1 VINIDHALRDK
12 RMLGAALDDIG
23 TWATWR
29 VALKAAFGLPLAG
42 QERASFAAVAGER
55 GAPRR
60 RVRELWCVCG
70 RRSGKS
76 RISAAIAVYQALFVK
91 HKLAAGERGMV
102 LVIAGSMDQAK
113 TVFGYVKGFLDAAP
127 ALRREVASSTANEI
141 TLKNRI
147 VIAVHS
153 NSYRTVR
160 GRTLVAA
167 ILDEVSF
174 WRDEASATPDVE
186 TYRAVLPSLATTNG
200 MLVGI
205 STPYRKLG
213 LLHAK
218 HRAHYAQDGNDVLV
232 VQGTSKTFNPSLP
245 DAVIDAQRVADPAAA
260 AAEWDALF
268 RSDIGAFL
276 DDDLIDGAVEHGR
289 PLELPPQDSV
299 QYRAFCDAS
308 GGVGADSYTLS
319 IGHRDGERCVLDL
332 IRGTSGKFDPQAITA
347 EYAALCKEYRC
358 TEVVGD
364 AYAREWVAGTWRAA
378 GIAYRKSPLPKSEI
392 YLECIPLF
400 TRGLVVLPDHA
411 RLLRELRLLERRTHR
426 GGKDS
431 VDHPRGGHDD
441 HANSAC
447 GVLHLLAGRGVLME
461 YVPHLGL
468 RPITPEDA
476 PLVVPWVIGGSDYPA
491 RPEYERY
498 VSPSGHIS
506 STPRGR
512 FP

>member
-29 VALKAAFGLPLAG
+29 VAMKAAFGLPLDT
-42 QERASFAAVAGER
+42 QERATFAAIAGER
-55 GAPRR
+55 APLRR
-60 RVRELWCVCG
+60 RVRELWCVAG

-76 RISAAIAVYQALFVK
+76 RMSAAIAVYQALFVK
-91 HKLAAGERGMV
+91 HRLAQGERGMV

-113 TVFGYVKGFLDAAP
+113 TVFGYIKGFLDAAP
-127 ALRREVASSTANEI
+127 ALSREVASSTANEI

-147 VIAVHS
+147 VIGVHS
-153 NSYRTVR
+153 NSFRTVR

-174 WRDEASATPDVE
+174 WRDETSATPDVE
-186 TYRAVLPSLATTNG
+186 VYRAVMPSLVNGG

-213 LLHAK
+213 LLHQK
-218 HRAHYAQDGNDVLV
+218 HRDHFGQDGDVLV
-232 VQGTSKTFNPSLP
+232 VQGASRSFNPSLSE
-245 DAVIDAQRVADPAAA
+245 AAIAAQRAADPTAALS
-260 AAEWDALF
+260 EWDAEF

-276 DDDLIDGAVEHGR
+276 DDDLIDGAVAHGR
-289 PLELPPQDSV
+289 PLELPPLNGV
-299 QYRAFCDAS
+299 QYRAFTDAS
-308 GGVGADSYTLS
+308 GGVGADAYTLA
-319 IGHRDGERCVLDL
+319 IGHMDGECCVADL
-332 IRGTSGKFDPQAITA
+332 VRGTSGKFDPYAVTK

-358 TEVVGD
+358 VEVTGD

-378 GIAYRKSPLPKSEI
+378 GIGYRKSPLPKSEI

-400 TRGLVVLPDHA
+400 TRGLVALPDHA
-411 RLLRELRLLERRTHR
+411 RLLRELRLLERRAHR

-431 VDHPRGGHDD
+431 VDHPKGGRDD
-441 HANSAC
+441 HANAVC
-447 GVLHLLAGRGVLME
+447 GVLHLLAGRAARME
-461 YVPHLGL
+461 YMPHLGW
-468 RPITPEDA
+468 REIPDEA
-476 PLVVPWVIGGSDYPA
+476 PLAVPIIIGGSDYPA
-491 RPEYERY
+491 RPAYEAYINPDGTIR
-498 VSPSGHIS
+498 